1 VIAPRWNKAAA
12 SHHADHCNRA
22 WQMSARIESEAKIP
36 GKFNRIVVKICRFHR
51 HILPVIEQNAEFRD
65 RN

>member
-1 VIAPRWNKAAA
+1 
-12 SHHADHCNRA
+12 
-22 WQMSARIESEAKIP
+22 MSARIENEARIA
-36 GKFNRIVVKICRFHR
+36 GKFNRIVVKIRRFHR